1 MIEKASN
8 QVIDSIFEYDNYRQ
22 FLQDYFSSKKKEK
35 ASFSQRYF
43 TQKAGFNA
51 HNFCTLVMQG
61 KRNLATDSIHK
72 IIKTIG
78 LKGKAAVFFENLVYF
93 NQTSSPDDKEFYYN
107 RMREIGKKTQFYQL
121 HKDQFFFYEKWYY
134 PVIREVLV
142 LNSWKNDYAALARLI
157 RPQISVLEAKEAVE
171 LLLST
176 GMVHKDTNGMYHLS
190 DKFVT
195 SAQVPDF
202 IKRKSRRDIL
212 LKGVETIDTI
222 APGEKYVAYSTIA
235 LSKKLYM
242 EVRGIMDD
250 TRQRILALADQV
262 TNTSDEV
269 YEVVFQVFPVTNMG
283 GKEKTILTG
292 DRTHG

>member
-1 MIEKASN
+1 MIEKSSN
-8 QVIDSIFEYDNYRQ
+8 QVIDSIFEYDNYRH
-22 FLQDYFSSKKKEK
+22 FLQEYFSSKKKEK

-78 LKGKAAVFFENLVYF
+78 LKGKASVYFENLVYF

-142 LNSWKNDYAALARLI
+142 LNNWKNDFAALAKAI
-157 RPQISVLEAKEAVE
+157 RPQISVLEAREAVE
-171 LLLST
+171 LLVST
-176 GMVHKDTNGMYHLS
+176 GMVQNDMNGQFHLS

-212 LKGVETIDTI
+212 LKGIETIDTV

-235 LSKKLYM
+235 MSKKLYM
-242 EVRGIMDD
+242 EVRAIMDD
-250 TRQRILALADQV
+250 TRQRILALADQN
-262 TNTSDEV
+262 TNISDEV
-269 YEVVFQVFPVTNMG
+269 YEVVFQVFPVTNIG
-283 GKEKTILTG
+283 GKEKNLLASG
-292 DRTHG
+292 GYHG

>member
-1 MIEKASN
+1 L
-8 QVIDSIFEYDNYRQ
+8 
-22 FLQDYFSSKKKEK
+22 LQKKEK

-72 IIKTIG
+72 IIKAIG

-93 NQTSSPDDKEFYYN
+93 NQTSSSEDKEFYYN

-121 HKDQFFFYEKWYY
+121 HKEQFFFYEKWYF

-142 LNSWKNDYAALARLI
+142 LNNWKNDFAALAKAI
-157 RPQISVLEAKEAVE
+157 RPQISVLEVKEAVE
-171 LLLST
+171 LLVST
-176 GMVHKDTNGMYHLS
+176 GMVQKDASGRYQLS
-190 DKFVT
+190 NKFVT

-212 LKGVETIDTI
+212 LKGIETIDTI

-235 LSKKLYM
+235 MSKKLYM

-250 TRQRILALADQV
+250 TRQRILALADQ
-262 TNTSDEV
+262 NTSICDEV

-283 GKEKTILTG
+283 GKEKNNLAG
-292 DRTHG
+292 ERVNG